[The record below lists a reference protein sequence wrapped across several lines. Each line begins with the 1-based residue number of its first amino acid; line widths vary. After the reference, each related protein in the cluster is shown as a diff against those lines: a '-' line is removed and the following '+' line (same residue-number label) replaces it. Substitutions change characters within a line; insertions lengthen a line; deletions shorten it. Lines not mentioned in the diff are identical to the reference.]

1 MTAPEAAL
9 RLLALVKDST
19 ESQMLTC
26 FAEELKVPYELEIF
40 HRNPQTHLAGP
51 GKQASIFSSGP

>member
-51 GKQASIFSSGP
+51 GK